1 MVGHAG
7 EEGRR
12 GQLHLLVSR
21 IQKGGRQRRDKTED
35 LSTLYKELDN
45 FSLWSVWSN
54 WSWPGVGAV
63 AALRR
68 SESRDAFG

>member
-35 LSTLYKELDN
+35 LSTLYKEFDD
-45 FSLWSVWSN
+45 FSLWRC
-54 WSWPGVGAV
+54 GAIGRGL
-63 AALRR
+63 AWER
-68 SESRDAFG
+68 